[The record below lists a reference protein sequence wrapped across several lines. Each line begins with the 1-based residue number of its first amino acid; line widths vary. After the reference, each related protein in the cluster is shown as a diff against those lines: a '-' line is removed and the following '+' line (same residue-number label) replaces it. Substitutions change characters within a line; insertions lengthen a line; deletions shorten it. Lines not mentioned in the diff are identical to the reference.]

1 MQSTP
6 SGEERRDRKG
16 ETRGEPRET
25 WTRHFDFFLSCVG
38 YAVGLGNIWRF
49 PYLCFRNGGG
59 AFLIPYFTMMLLAGM
74 PLMFLELSLG
84 QYAGEGTI
92 TIWKACPAFYG
103 IGWSMVLISGMV
115 AIYYNVIMAWAAYYF
130 VQSFAWELP
139 WGACKHDW
147 NTINCGYLSD
157 DGMYVNGTWMN
168 STLMVLN
175 NITRPNVTLKTPAEE
190 YWNKVVLQHDGYN
203 MDNIGPLNWQL
214 CLALLFAWVIVFLA
228 LCKGIKSSGKVVYFS
243 ATFPYVI
250 LIILL
255 IRGVTLEGAS
265 QGIVY
270 YLRPRWELIT
280 KASVW
285 NDAAVQ
291 IFYSMGPAWG
301 GVLTMASYNKFDNN
315 CFRDA
320 VVVPLIN
327 CLTSFFAGF
336 VVFSTIGFISYKTGI
351 EIKDLSVT
359 GPGLVFITYPEAIAQ
374 MPLAPLWAIL
384 FFAMLFLV
392 GLDTQFGMVE
402 TVISGIIDVFPSQL
416 RQHKTK
422 VAFVVCLVF
431 YVIGLPIVTKG
442 GIYWFELINWYSC
455 WISLMVVGM
464 MECIAIAWFYGI
476 RRFLGNI
483 REMLGKV
490 PFVWPWYAICWLFVT
505 PSVIL
510 FIITFGLLQYSPV
523 YYGDYVYPRWAE
535 AVGWV
540 MASVPLL
547 MMPLIAIYLF
557 VFKASGG
564 LFKRLQFIITPSPD
578 WGPQRTWDDEMH
590 KPEANNGFDSTLL

>member
-1 MQSTP
+1 
-6 SGEERRDRKG
+6 
-16 ETRGEPRET
+16 
-25 WTRHFDFFLSCVG
+25 
-38 YAVGLGNIWRF
+38 
-49 PYLCFRNGGG
+49 
-59 AFLIPYFTMMLLAGM
+59 
-74 PLMFLELSLG
+74 
-84 QYAGEGTI
+84 
-92 TIWKACPAFYG
+92 
-103 IGWSMVLISGMV
+103 
-115 AIYYNVIMAWAAYYF
+115 
-130 VQSFAWELP
+130 
-139 WGACKHDW
+139 
-147 NTINCGYLSD
+147 
-157 DGMYVNGTWMN
+157 
-168 STLMVLN
+168 
-175 NITRPNVTLKTPAEE
+175 
-190 YWNKVVLQHDGYN
+190 
-203 MDNIGPLNWQL
+203 
-214 CLALLFAWVIVFLA
+214 
-228 LCKGIKSSGKVVYFS
+228 
-243 ATFPYVI
+243 
-250 LIILL
+250 
-255 IRGVTLEGAS
+255 
-265 QGIVY
+265 
-270 YLRPRWELIT
+270 
-280 KASVW
+280 
-285 NDAAVQ
+285 
-291 IFYSMGPAWG
+291 
-301 GVLTMASYNKFDNN
+301 
-315 CFRDA
+315 DA

-422 VAFVVCLVF
+422 VAFVVCLSGVLCDRF
-431 YVIGLPIVTKG
+431 TDRYQ
-442 GIYWFELINWYSC
+442 
-455 WISLMVVGM
+455 
-464 MECIAIAWFYGI
+464 GI

-510 FIITFGLLQYSPV
+510 FIITFGLVQYSPV

-564 LFKRLQFIITPSPD
+564 LFK
-578 WGPQRTWDDEMH
+578 
-590 KPEANNGFDSTLL
+590 